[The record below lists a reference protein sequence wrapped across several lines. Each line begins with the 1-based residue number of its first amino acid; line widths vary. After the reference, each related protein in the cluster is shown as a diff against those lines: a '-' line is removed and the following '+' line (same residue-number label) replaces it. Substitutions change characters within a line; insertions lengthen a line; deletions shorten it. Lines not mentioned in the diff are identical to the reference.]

1 MANMNSNSTR
11 QIHVSPGIYYNEVD
25 LSYASKSLGI
35 TTLGLV
41 GETVKGPAFQPIT
54 VDSWRTFQNYFGG
67 TSTEKFIGSQ
77 YPKYELP
84 YIAKTYLSESQNL
97 KVCRVL
103 GLSGV
108 NAGPAW
114 VISAYKRGNGE
125 DIKYSSENPI
135 VIAILRSRGEHRK
148 VDLLNETDECGQPK
162 YAYDKIRY
170 YAKVVKALETN
181 KINANDQCV
190 TTWGTDG
197 THDFSISVNNR
208 GTFTLEVTSWEGDDI
223 KTKYDVSLNPAD
235 KDYILN
241 VLGADPAVGDA
252 EIFVE
257 ELYDVLLSKLIE
269 RGEVDTLKLTAG
281 SELPR
286 FNQINVVPGFKPV
299 DDLLTMDETMLT
311 RRMVGNRYLYSKA
324 FSVNTDSP
332 AGDDGYPGIKVFDA
346 DNLSS
351 TDGEVGAIYVVTP
364 FTNADGTREY
374 HYVKADTLKDIS
386 VGFNE
391 NDTTCWDSV
400 NNVFNSAVECLADGK
415 VYVYGKINDDSESDV
430 YPVTFNIN
438 DYKSEYRYASTPW
451 VVSEIK
457 GSATNIDLTRLF
469 RFHTISD
476 GNGATTEVKVSIA
489 NIRPD
494 DGTFDVLVRSFYDT
508 DASPVILEKF
518 TQCNLIPGTERYIAH
533 QIGSFNEGYETKSNY
548 ITVEVNETDKTK
560 ISIPAGFM
568 GYPTRDYNGSKLVDS
583 TTGKTN
589 DVHNIVKPEMVYNL
603 NVDEDTRVQKQYF
616 GISEVNGGID
626 ADMFKF
632 KGVVSYD
639 ETPDGLSHGF
649 HLDSRISPDL
659 SEQIITVDGETG
671 YEFDT
676 VGAGNKPD
684 FGVPPMFGTEADMT
698 NTIYED
704 VRYRKFTMAFY
715 GGWDGWDYYRT
726 QRSNTD
732 DFLHKKYRGHIDQ
745 TSGEG
750 TSISVIKNNELYGLE
765 TDMKANTSDY
775 YAYLSAIRMFSN
787 PKNIDINVLATPGI
801 DYVNQ
806 PSLVQEVIDMVE
818 TERADSVYVVT
829 TPDKPAG
836 AGDSVLEMYSPE
848 DAVDNLEDSDIDSN
862 YTCTFYP
869 WVKYYDQD
877 NSQYIYLPATK
888 DCVRNF
894 AYTDNTVYPW
904 FAAAGWNRGNV
915 EAVKVKKTLKL
926 GEQDELYANRINFIN
941 SFPDEG
947 LKLWGDKN
955 LQVAETQ
962 MNRISKRRLMVRLRK
977 LISIACV
984 GFLFD
989 PNDNS
994 MGQAIRSAITPIL
1007 QDVVDKRGLVD
1018 FRMEIDDSQEMRD
1031 KLAIGVN
1038 IFVKLQPN
1046 LEYINITFTITPSGV
1061 TFSDI

>member
-1 MANMNSNSTR
+1 MNSNSTR

-67 TSTEKFIGSQ
+67 TNTEKFIGSQ

-114 VISAYKRGNGE
+114 VISAYKDEEGA
-125 DIKYSSENPI
+125 KYAKNENP
-135 VIAILRSRGEHRK
+135 VLLAVLRSRGEHRK
-148 VDLLNETDECGQPK
+148 VDLVKENGECGPE

-170 YAKVVKALETN
+170 YAKSVKALKTDKIESASECKSTQWGKSKET
-181 KINANDQCV
+181 
-190 TTWGTDG
+190 
-197 THDFSISVNNR
+197 HEFSISPVNR
-208 GTFTLEVTSWEGDDI
+208 GTFTLEVTSWDDVT
-223 KTKYDVSLNPAD
+223 TKYDVSLNPAD

-241 VLGADPAVGDA
+241 VLGTDPAVGDA

-269 RGEVDTLKLTAG
+269 RGEVDALYIDEG
-281 SELPR
+281 EELPK
-286 FNQINVVPGFKPV
+286 FNQINIVPNIKPV
-299 DDLLTMDETMLT
+299 DDLLTMDESMLT
-311 RRMVGNRYLYSKA
+311 RRMVGNRYLYSA
-324 FSVNTDSP
+324 ELSVNTDAP
-332 AGDDGYPGIKVFDA
+332 VAAGDAYPGIKVY
-346 DNLSS
+346 NPETSS
-351 TDGEVGAIYVVTP
+351 SVDGEVGVIYVVTP

-374 HYVKADTLKDIS
+374 HYVKADQLKNIS
-386 VGFNE
+386 EGFDK
-391 NDTTCWDSV
+391 NDADYWDDS
-400 NNVFNSAVECLADGK
+400 NNVFKSAVECLADGR
-415 VYVYGKINDDSESDV
+415 VYVYSKYNVDDDEADV
-430 YPVTFNIN
+430 YPVTFDIN
-438 DYKSEYRYASTPW
+438 NYKSEYRYATTPW

-494 DGTFDVLVRSFYDT
+494 EGTFDVLVRSFYDT
-508 DASPVILEKF
+508 DASPVILEKY
-518 TQCNLIPGTERYIAH
+518 TQCNLIPGSEKYIAH
-533 QIGSFNEGYETKSNY
+533 QIGSFDEGYETKSNY
-548 ITVEVNETDKTK
+548 ITVEVNESDKTRL
-560 ISIPAGFM
+560 SVPAGFM
-568 GYPTRDYNGSKLVDS
+568 GYPTRDYTGSVMVDDMEGKLS
-583 TTGKTN
+583 LA
-589 DVHNIVKPEMVYNL
+589 HNVVKPEMVYNL

-626 ADMFKF
+626 TDMLKF
-632 KGVVSYD
+632 KGVASYD
-639 ETPDGLSHGF
+639 ETPAGLTHGF
-649 HLDSRISPDL
+649 HLDSRISPDIENQ
-659 SEQIITVDGETG
+659 SITVDGEVG
-671 YEFDT
+671 YGFDT
-676 VGAGNKPD
+676 VGAGNKAD
-684 FGVPPMFGTEADMT
+684 FGMPPMFGTEADMAG
-698 NTIYED
+698 TIYED
-704 VRYRKFTMAFY
+704 VRYRKFTVAFY
-715 GGWDGWDYYRT
+715 GGWDGWDYYRA

-732 DFLHKKYRGHIDQ
+732 EFLHKKYRGHIDP

-765 TDMKANTSDY
+765 NDTKANTSDY
-775 YAYLSAIRMFSN
+775 YAYLSAIRMFAN

-801 DYVNQ
+801 DYVNNA
-806 PSLVQEVIDMVE
+806 SLVQEVIDMVE

-836 AGDSVLEMYSPE
+836 AGDSVLEMFTPE
-848 DAVDNLEDSDIDSN
+848 EAVDNLEESDIDSN

-1007 QDVVDKRGLVD
+1007 QDVVDKRGLID

-1038 IFVKLQPN
+1038 IYVKLQPN
-1046 LEYINITFTITPSGV
+1046 LEYINITFTITPNGV
-1061 TFSDI
+1061 TFTDI